1 MTTINVKT
9 EVRSA
14 REVIAWSRTNVE
26 PALRAAVDTL
36 PSSMQHI
43 ANYHFG
49 WSNEYGR
56 PEQATGVKALG
67 GKAMRPTLVLLSA
80 QAVGGIP
87 AAAVPAAVAVEL
99 AHNFSLLHDDVM
111 DGDVTRRHRPT
122 AWSVFGMNAAI
133 LAGDALLA
141 LALDVLAA
149 SGHPAAMDGIRML
162 IAAVQDLVEGQST
175 DVALERRVEVE
186 LAECERM
193 AKQKTGALMRCAC
206 AVGASFGGGS
216 PEQVQCLRGFGE
228 HLGLAFQHV
237 DDLLGIWGDPA
248 VTGKSVYSDLRS
260 RKKSLPVVS
269 ALTSGTLAG
278 LELARLY
285 HRDQPLSDTDLVHA
299 AELIDI
305 AGGRAWS
312 QSQVDDLLTQAMR
325 DLQAAKPAAR
335 AAEELGALAQLTTRR
350 DH

>member
-1 MTTINVKT
+1 VTTT
-9 EVRSA
+9 A
-14 REVIAWSRTNVE
+14 
-26 PALRAAVDTL
+26 
-36 PSSMQHI
+36 
-43 ANYHFG
+43 
-49 WSNEYGR
+49 
-56 PEQATGVKALG
+56 

-80 QAVGGIP
+80 QAVSDVAGVA

-133 LAGDALLA
+133 LAGDALLT
-141 LALDVLAA
+141 LALDTLAA

-162 IAAVQDLVEGQST
+162 SAAVQDLVEGQSV
-175 DVALERRVEVE
+175 DLALERRAEVQ

-193 AKQKTGALMRCAC
+193 ADQKTGALMRCAC

-216 PEQVQCLRGFGE
+216 PEQIRCLRGFGE

-248 VTGKSVYSDLRS
+248 VTGKPVYSDLRS

-278 LELARLY
+278 LELATLY
-285 HRDQPLSDTDLVHA
+285 HRDQPLSDVDLVHA

-312 QSQVDDLLTQAMR
+312 QVQVDGLLTR
-325 DLQAAKPAAR
+325 
-335 AAEELGALAQLTTRR
+335 
-350 DH
+350 